1 MAHAILLAIAM
12 PDIDNARGAFCP
24 QHSITSFL
32 ILVLLLALAA
42 SFNQQAPAIEVAQ
55 VNDGLEIR
63 WLSLPVVQMGADMGH
78 HVFVRRLLRRNPGVQ
93 LRRSARRHILKF
105 IGLQETRTERAE
117 GRRST
122 QHHTFQPKPF
132 NCLAAL
138 TQRRFCRGHHA
149 LCHPFWAQRSCSYQI
164 PQGINHQGVAF
175 IFPRFSLPALI

>member
-1 MAHAILLAIAM
+1 M

-32 ILVLLLALAA
+32 ILVLLLAVAA

-78 HVFVRRLLRRNPGVQ
+78 HVFVRRLLRRKPGVQ
-93 LRRSARRHILKF
+93 LRRSARGHVLKF

-132 NCLAAL
+132 NCLAATNPASVL
-138 TQRRFCRGHHA
+138 PWSPRAVSPILGPKVLQLPNSPGH
-149 LCHPFWAQRSCSYQI
+149 QSS
-164 PQGINHQGVAF
+164 GVAF